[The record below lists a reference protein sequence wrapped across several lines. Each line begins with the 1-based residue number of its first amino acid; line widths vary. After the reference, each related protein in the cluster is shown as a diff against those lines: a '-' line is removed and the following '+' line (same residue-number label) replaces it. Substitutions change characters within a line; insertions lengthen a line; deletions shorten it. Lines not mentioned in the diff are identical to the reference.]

1 MAVNR
6 LEIMIAGA
14 ETFHKMSAFDW
25 EIIIC
30 NTEGMVVCFVPAQ
43 TFQSNNTVG
52 KIPDGGAIKEC
63 LATQKEVQKI
73 IPEHVHGFKLKSVVR
88 PIFEENGEF
97 SGLIATGTT
106 LKIQDDLLTASQ
118 SIGDTSQQI
127 TVTTDLLATSASHLA
142 DNLATVKNGSEHVLA
157 EVKKTDD
164 ILRFV
169 SEIAQNSNL
178 LGLNAAIEAARAGEQ
193 GRGFAVVADEIRKM
207 AINSAQSVKDIKTN
221 LQAIQNETRSVVET
235 IMATTEL
242 SESQAAATE
251 EISATMQQLTATV
264 LNLKRIAAIV

>member
-1 MAVNR
+1 VTR
-6 LEIMIAGA
+6 LEIIIAGA

-25 EIIIC
+25 EIVIC

-43 TFQSNNTVG
+43 TFHSNNTVG
-52 KIPDGGAIKEC
+52 KFPAGGAIKQC
-63 LATQKEVQKI
+63 LATQKEVHKI
-73 IPEHVHGFKLKSVVR
+73 IPEHAYGFKLKSVVC
-88 PIFEENGEF
+88 PIFEDNGEF

-106 LKIQDDLLTASQ
+106 LKMQDDLSNAAQ
-118 SIGDTSQQI
+118 SIADTSQQI
-127 TVTTDLLATSASHLA
+127 ATTTDVLATSACRLA
-142 DNLATVKNGSEHVLA
+142 ENLASVKSGSEHVLA

-169 SEIAQNSNL
+169 SEVAQNSNL

-207 AINSAQSVKDIKTN
+207 AVNSSQSVKDIKTI
-221 LQAIQNETRSVVET
+221 LQAIQTVTKSVVET
-235 IMATTEL
+235 VVATTEL

-264 LNLKRIAAIV
+264 LDVKRIAALV